1 MGTADNIWREFF
13 MDLSSEWCAV
23 FIDGGYL
30 AKVLKDEFDEPR
42 IDFLRLSEEICPG
55 KRLRTYYYNT
65 LPYRGSYPDEKE
77 KQRYQRAR
85 SFFDT
90 IDRLNRFEVVLGKT
104 VKRYTYDGKMF
115 FIQKGVDVR
124 LAVDLVRLSWAGH
137 IKIAVLIA
145 GDNDFVPAVKAAKD
159 AGVIVKLYYSKNSSS
174 DELLS
179 AVDEAEEI
187 TWELINRCKR
197 Y

>member
-1 MGTADNIWREFF
+1 MNSE
-13 MDLSSEWCAV
+13 LSSEWCAV

-30 AKVLKDEFDEPR
+30 GKVLKSEFKEVR
-42 IDFLRLSEEICPG
+42 IDFLKLSERICPG
-55 KRLRTYYYNT
+55 KRLRTYYYNAP
-65 LPYRGSYPDEKE
+65 PYQSNPPTPAEKE
-77 KQRYQRAR
+77 RYFKAMR
-85 SFFDT
+85 FFNH
-90 IDRLNRFEVVLGKT
+90 IDRLERFEVVYGKT
-104 VKRYTYDGKMF
+104 VKRYTSEGKEYF
-115 FIQKGVDVR
+115 TQKGVDVR

-159 AGVIVKLYYSKNSSS
+159 AGVIVKLYYSRNNSSE
-174 DELLS
+174 ELIS

-187 TWELINRCKR
+187 TRELINECKR

>member
-1 MGTADNIWREFF
+1 MDS
-13 MDLSSEWCAV
+13 DLSLEWCAV

-30 AKVLKDEFDEPR
+30 AKVLKNEFDEIR
-42 IDFLRLSEEICPG
+42 IDFLKLSDKICPG
-55 KRLRTYYYNT
+55 KRLRTYYYNAP
-65 LPYRGSYPDEKE
+65 PYQSSPPTPQEKE
-77 KQRYQRAR
+77 RYQKAIK
-85 SFFDT
+85 FFSY
-90 IDRLNRFEVVLGKT
+90 IDRLERFEVVKGKT
-104 VKRYTYDGKMF
+104 VKRYTAEGKAYF
-115 FIQKGVDVR
+115 TQKGVDVR

-174 DELLS
+174 DELIS

-187 TWELINRCKR
+187 TKELIEQCRR
-197 Y
+197 